1 MAIDKEAVKYHI
13 KGLLKAFGDDPERE
27 GLKETPDRVARM
39 YEEIFEGMN
48 YTNSQIAEMF
58 SKTFEDDYACGESDM
73 VLIRDIEVFSFCEH
87 HMALMYD
94 MKVSIAYIPNG
105 KVIGLSKAA
114 RIADMAAKRLQLQE
128 RLGSDIAEIMSLAS
142 CSEDI
147 AVFIEGKHSCMT
159 ARGIKNCSSSSSY
172 TAFRGRF
179 KTDLQLQKRF
189 LLQLK

>member
-13 KGLLKAFGDDPERE
+13 KGLLKALGDDPERE

-105 KVIGLSKAA
+105 RVIGLSKAA

>member
-13 KGLLKAFGDDPERE
+13 KGLLKALGDDPERE

-58 SKTFEDDYACGESDM
+58 SKPFEDDYACGESDM